1 MTYHG
6 IIVIVLSVVVFF
18 MLARGRL
25 SVELASLVLL
35 GGLTLLFLLFPLSV
49 KGVVIRATGFFY
61 GFGHEALIAIA
72 CLMVHGHALV
82 KTGALEPL
90 ARLLGQLW
98 AWNSHVALLAVL
110 VVGMALSSVL
120 NDTPVVVLM
129 IPVLVSVA
137 LRTGSA
143 PAKTLMP
150 MNFAVLVGGMGTT
163 IGTST
168 NLLVV
173 SIAADLGLS
182 PFGMFDFMPIA
193 LMAAIPALVYLWLI
207 APRVLPDRTPLM
219 ESTERRIFQAVL
231 YIEQGSYPDG
241 RTLAQTLERTG
252 NRMRIERVQR
262 GSSGDYLVRLPTLKL
277 AAGDRLVV
285 RDTSAN
291 IKDYEQVLGSKLHGV
306 AVEDS
311 SATDTG
317 RSDAED
323 KDANEEEESLEQLAE
338 IVVTDDSD
346 LAGRTLCDAR
356 FYDRYGLA
364 VIALHRPPIG
374 SILDRDLADVPLVSG
389 DVLLVQ
395 GAVRQIANLKGDPSL
410 LVLDGRLDLPYTR
423 KAPVALA
430 IMFCVVAAAG
440 IGLVPIYVGSL
451 IGVIALLA
459 THTVPVGNLGRAL
472 KADVVLLIAA
482 SLALGKAVTDTGVA
496 EAIGSLIADHA
507 AGLPPALTLGI
518 LMMTMAIMTNFISNN
533 AAAAVGTPLAFYV
546 ARQLG
551 LSPEPFVLA
560 VLFGCNLSFATPMG
574 YQTNV
579 LIMATANYRFSD
591 YLKVG
596 LPLVA
601 ILAAVLS
608 YSLSAKYFGGAMW

>member
-1 MTYHG
+1 MTNHG
-6 IIVIVLSVVVFF
+6 LTVIALAVVVFF
-18 MLARGRL
+18 LLARGRV
-25 SVELASLVLL
+25 SVELASLGLL
-35 GGLTLLFLLFPLSV
+35 GGLTLLFLFFPLTV
-49 KGVVIRATGFFY
+49 DGRPVQATDFFY

-82 KTGALEPL
+82 ATGALEPL
-90 ARLLGQLW
+90 ARLLGRLW
-98 AWNSHVALLAVL
+98 TWNSHVALLAVL
-110 VVGMALSSVL
+110 VLGMALSSVL

-143 PAKTLMP
+143 PSKTLMP
-150 MNFAVLVGGMGTT
+150 MNFAVLAGGMATT

-173 SIAADLGLS
+173 SIASDLGLP
-182 PFGMFDFMPIA
+182 PFGMFDFTPIA
-193 LMAAIPALVYLWLI
+193 LMAAVPALLYLWLI
-207 APRVLPDRTPLM
+207 APRLLADRRPPM
-219 ESTERRIFQAVL
+219 ESTERRTFQAVL
-231 YIEQGSYPDG
+231 HIDQGSYPDG
-241 RTLAQTLERTG
+241 RTLAETLERVG
-252 NRMRIERVQR
+252 KRMRVDRIQR

-277 AAGDRLVV
+277 AAGDRLFV

-291 IKDYEQVLGSKLHGV
+291 IKEYEQALGSKLHNV

-311 SATDTG
+311 SA
-317 RSDAED
+317 AEAG
-323 KDANEEEESLEQLAE
+323 KLEEKEKPASAEENREQLAE

-346 LAGRTLCDAR
+346 LAGRTLRDAR

-364 VIALHRPPIG
+364 VIAVHRPPTG
-374 SILDRDLADVPLVSG
+374 AILDRDLADVPLASG

-395 GAVRQIANLKGDPSL
+395 GAVRQIANLKGDPAL
-410 LVLDGRLDLPYTR
+410 LVLDGRLDLPHTR
-423 KAPVALA
+423 KAPIALA
-430 IMFCVVAAAG
+430 IMFCVVTAAG
-440 IGLVPIYVGSL
+440 FGVVPIYIGSL

-459 THTVPVGNLGRAL
+459 SRTLAVGNVGRAL

-496 EAIGSLIADHA
+496 EALGSFIAAHT

-518 LMMTMAIMTNFISNN
+518 LMVTMALLTNFVSNN

-546 ARQLG
+546 AQQLR
-551 LSPEPFVLA
+551 LPPEPFVLA

-574 YQTNV
+574 YQTNI
-579 LIMATANYRFSD
+579 LIMATANYRFGD

-601 ILAAVLS
+601 ILATVLS
-608 YSLSAKYFGGAMW
+608 YSLSAKYFGTALW

>member
-1 MTYHG
+1 MTNHG
-6 IIVIVLSVVVFF
+6 IAVIALAVVVFLL
-18 MLARGRL
+18 LARGRL
-25 SVELASLVLL
+25 AIELASLVLL
-35 GGLTLLFLLFPLSV
+35 GALTLLFLLFPLTV
-49 KGVVIRATGFFY
+49 DGVQIRATDFFY
-61 GFGHEALIAIA
+61 GFGHEALIAIG
-72 CLMVHGHALV
+72 CLMIHGHALV
-82 KTGALEPL
+82 ATGALEPL
-90 ARLLGQLW
+90 ARLLGRLW
-98 AWNSHVALLAVL
+98 TWNSHVALLAVL

-143 PAKTLMP
+143 PSKTLMP
-150 MNFAVLVGGMGTT
+150 MNFAVLVGGMTTT

-173 SIAADLGLS
+173 SIASDLGVAA
-182 PFGMFDFMPIA
+182 FGMFDFTSIA
-193 LMAAIPALVYLWLI
+193 LMAAVPALIYLWLL
-207 APRVLPDRTPLM
+207 APRLLPDRRPPM

-231 YIEQGSYPDG
+231 HIEQGSHCDG

-252 NRMRIERVQR
+252 NRMRIDRVQR
-262 GSSGDYLVRLPTLKL
+262 GVGGDYLVRLPTLKL

-285 RDTSAN
+285 RDTSEN
-291 IKDYEQVLGSKLHGV
+291 IKEYEQALGSKLHRV
-306 AVEDS
+306 AVEEG
-311 SATDTG
+311 SAP
-317 RSDAED
+317 DAGKREGKD
-323 KDANEEEESLEQLAE
+323 KRPIEEESREQLAE

-346 LAGRTLCDAR
+346 LAGRTLRDAR

-364 VIALHRPPIG
+364 VVALHRPPTG
-374 SILDRDLADVPLVSG
+374 AILDRDLADVPLESG

-395 GAVRQIANLKGDPSL
+395 GGVRQIANLKGDPAL
-410 LVLDGRLDLPYTR
+410 LVLDGRLDLPHTR
-423 KAPVALA
+423 KAPIALTV
-430 IMFCVVAAAG
+430 IFCVVAAAG
-440 IGLVPIYVGSL
+440 FGLVPIYIGSL

-459 THTVPVGNLGRAL
+459 TRTVPVSNLGRAL

-496 EAIGSLIADHA
+496 ESIGSLIADYTA
-507 AGLPPALTLGI
+507 ALPPAMTLGI
-518 LMMTMAIMTNFISNN
+518 LMMTMALMTNFISNN
-533 AAAAVGTPLAFYV
+533 AAAAVGTPLAVYV
-546 ARQLG
+546 AQKLG
-551 LSPEPFVLA
+551 LSAEPFVLA

-601 ILAAVLS
+601 ILATVLS
-608 YSLSAKYFGGAMW
+608 YALSVKYFGSAMW

>member
-1 MTYHG
+1 MTHHG
-6 IIVIVLSVVVFF
+6 IIVIALAVVVFF
-18 MLARGRL
+18 LLARGRL

-35 GGLTLLFLLFPLSV
+35 GGLTLLFSLFPFSV
-49 KGVVIRATGFFY
+49 EGVTIRATDFFY

-82 KTGALEPL
+82 RTGALEPL
-90 ARLLGQLW
+90 ARLLGRLW

-110 VVGMALSSVL
+110 VVSMALSGVL

-143 PAKTLMP
+143 PSKTLMP

-173 SIAADLGLS
+173 SIAADLGLA
-182 PFGMFDFMPIA
+182 PFGVFDFMPIA
-193 LMAAIPALVYLWLI
+193 LMAAVPALIYLWLI
-207 APRVLPDRTPLM
+207 APRMLPDRRPPM
-219 ESTERRIFQAVL
+219 DSTERRIFQAVL
-231 YIEQGSYPDG
+231 HIEQGSYPDG

-285 RDTSAN
+285 RDTSGN
-291 IKDYEQVLGSKLHGV
+291 INDYEQVLGGKLHGV
-306 AVEDS
+306 AAEDS
-311 SATDTG
+311 NATDVAQREGNDRDT
-317 RSDAED
+317 S
-323 KDANEEEESLEQLAE
+323 EEESREQLAE

-346 LAGRTLCDAR
+346 LAGRTLRDAR

-374 SILDRDLADVPLVSG
+374 AILDRDLADVPLASG

-395 GAVRQIANLKGDPSL
+395 GALRQIASLKGDPSL
-410 LVLDGRLDLPYTR
+410 LVLDGRLDLPHTR
-423 KAPVALA
+423 KAPIALA
-430 IMFCVVAAAG
+430 SMFCVVAAAG
-440 IGLVPIYVGSL
+440 IGLVPIYIGSL
-451 IGVIALLA
+451 IGVIVLLA
-459 THTVPVGNLGRAL
+459 THTVPVSNLGRAL

-496 EAIGSLIADHA
+496 ESIGSLIAGHA

-518 LMMTMAIMTNFISNN
+518 LMMTMATMTNFVSNS

-546 ARQLG
+546 ARRLG

-608 YSLSAKYFGGAMW
+608 YSLSTKYFGSAVW

>member
-1 MTYHG
+1 
-6 IIVIVLSVVVFF
+6 
-18 MLARGRL
+18 
-25 SVELASLVLL
+25 
-35 GGLTLLFLLFPLSV
+35 
-49 KGVVIRATGFFY
+49 
-61 GFGHEALIAIA
+61 
-72 CLMVHGHALV
+72 
-82 KTGALEPL
+82 
-90 ARLLGQLW
+90 
-98 AWNSHVALLAVL
+98 
-110 VVGMALSSVL
+110 MALSRVL

-143 PAKTLMP
+143 PSKTLMP
-150 MNFAVLVGGMGTT
+150 MNFAVLVGGMATT

-173 SIAADLGLS
+173 SIASDLGVA
-182 PFGMFDFMPIA
+182 PFGMFDFTSIA
-193 LMAAIPALVYLWLI
+193 LMAAAPALIYLWLI
-207 APRVLPDRTPLM
+207 APRLLPDRRPPM
-219 ESTERRIFQAVL
+219 ESTERRVFQAVL
-231 YIEQGSYPDG
+231 HIEQGSHCDG

-252 NRMRIERVQR
+252 SRMRIDRVQR
-262 GSSGDYLVRLPTLKL
+262 GVGGDYLVLLPTLKL

-285 RDTSAN
+285 RDTSEN
-291 IKDYEQVLGSKLHGV
+291 IKEYEQALGSKLHSV
-306 AVEDS
+306 AVEDA
-311 SATDTG
+311 SAPDAG
-317 RSDAED
+317 RREGKDKRPSD
-323 KDANEEEESLEQLAE
+323 EESLEQIVE

-346 LAGRTLCDAR
+346 LAGRTLRDAR

-364 VIALHRPPIG
+364 VIALHRPPTG
-374 SILDRDLADVPLVSG
+374 AILDRDLADVPLESG

-395 GAVRQIANLKGDPSL
+395 GAVRQIASLKGDPAL
-410 LVLDGRLDLPYTR
+410 LVLDGRLDLPHTR
-423 KAPVALA
+423 KAPIALT
-430 IMFCVVAAAG
+430 IIFCVVAAAG
-440 IGLVPIYVGSL
+440 FGLVPIYIGSL

-459 THTVPVGNLGRAL
+459 TRTVPVGNLGRAL

-496 EAIGSLIADHA
+496 ESIGSLIADHTA
-507 AGLPPALTLGI
+507 ALPPAMTLGI
-518 LMMTMAIMTNFISNN
+518 LMMTMALMTNFVSNN
-533 AAAAVGTPLAFYV
+533 AAAAVGTPLAVYV
-546 ARQLG
+546 AQKLG

-601 ILAAVLS
+601 ILATVLS
-608 YSLSAKYFGGAMW
+608 YALSAKYFGGAMW